1 MIFRAVAH
9 LFGQVQGLLD
19 GVKNGL
25 DTLRLYIIY

>member
-1 MIFRAVAH
+1 MIFRAIAY
-9 LFGQVQGLLD
+9 LGQVQGLPD